1 MTVRS
6 RYVAALAVV
15 LCGAGAAVAVPMARS
30 AADRAD
36 LRTVLGLARGVP
48 APAGARPS
56 RECHGEGLVACWRVP
71 GEARA
76 AAEGVAASLR
86 TSGRTPALGCDQV
99 RYLVKAGS
107 VPATECTVS
116 VRVGGRAVTA
126 FVQPAGATGAEVLV
140 RLHAS

>member
-1 MTVRS
+1 MAVRS

-15 LCGAGAAVAVPMARS
+15 LCGADAAVAVPMTRA

-36 LRTVLGLARGVP
+36 LRTVLALARGVP

-56 RECHGEGLVACWRVP
+56 RECHGEGLVACWRGP
-71 GEARA
+71 GPARG
-76 AAEGVAASLR
+76 AAEGVATSLR
-86 TSGRTPALGCDQV
+86 TAGRTPAVECDQV
-99 RYLVKAGS
+99 RYLLKGGS

-116 VRVGGRAVTA
+116 VRAGGRAVTA
-126 FVQPAGATGAEVLV
+126 FVSPVGATGAEVLV

>member
-15 LCGAGAAVAVPMARS
+15 VCGAGAAMAAPVARA

-36 LRTVLGLARGVP
+36 LRTVLGLARDVP
-48 APAGARPS
+48 APAGAVPS

-76 AAEGVAASLR
+76 AAESVAASLR
-86 TSGRTPALGCDQV
+86 TSGRSPAVDCDPA
-99 RYLVKAGS
+99 RYLVKGGS
-107 VPATECTVS
+107 VPVTECTVS

-126 FVQPAGATGAEVLV
+126 FVEPAGPNGAAVLV